1 MVKQQEEN
9 FSSNTNKINFTKA
22 PTFKQSNHPFIH
34 ISESEIKNNIPFIPK
49 ALKLQNNLS
58 RKNGNVIQNK
68 NFEENKFLTNGL
80 NKLLIPM
87 NNTNN
92 NYRKNSAGAE
102 SYSTCDEMSPVK
114 TKKNKENK
122 DKKTFPKKN
131 KKKKGNKS
139 PFKGEAKDFKI
150 KYKTELCKYYECNG
164 YCIYGDK
171 CAYAHG
177 KENLRSKVTNTTA
190 YRTKKCSQFFEQGYC
205 PYGNRCQF
213 AHQLKSNII
222 NNPYDKGMSY
232 TKILETISKLE
243 NAGNIKKLVEKP
255 RLPIFE
261 EICKE
266 EEGNGSRLL
275 DDIKKLGQ
283 TGLYKRID
291 NYH

>member
-1 MVKQQEEN
+1 MVKQQEVN
-9 FSSNTNKINFTKA
+9 FSSNTNKI
-22 PTFKQSNHPFIH
+22 TFSNSSSKFQQNNQPSIH

-49 ALKLQNNLS
+49 ALKLKINNLQQ
-58 RKNGNVIQNK
+58 NGNVMQNI
-68 NFEENKFLTNGL
+68 NMGE
-80 NKLLIPM
+80 NKLLKNDLNKIIIPM

-92 NYRKNSAGAE
+92 NCRKNSTGAE

-114 TKKNKENK
+114 TKKSKENK
-122 DKKTFPKKN
+122 EKKAFPKKN

-261 EICKE
+261 EFCKQ
-266 EEGNGSRLL
+266 EEGNESRLL
-275 DDIKKLGQ
+275 EDIKKLKQ
-283 TGLYKRID
+283 SGLYKRI
-291 NYH
+291 